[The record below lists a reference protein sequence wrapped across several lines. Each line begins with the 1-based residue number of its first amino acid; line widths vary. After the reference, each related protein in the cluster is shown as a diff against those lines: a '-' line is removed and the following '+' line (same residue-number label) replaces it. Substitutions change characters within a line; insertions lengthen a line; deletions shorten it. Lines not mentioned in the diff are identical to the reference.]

1 MVSKEKQKQMGQKE
15 NFERKLKD
23 RLSILSEKGVDSSKI
38 DKDTLVKKLRAE
50 VRAMNARLRAIDR
63 NEKKTEE
70 LAKIKAEKAAAPR
83 KEQKEPKA
91 KEPAVA
97 PEKGKGKKKKEK
109 APLS

>member
-1 MVSKEKQKQMGQKE
+1 MISKQKQRQLGQKE

-38 DKDTLVKKLRAE
+38 DKDTLVKKLRAD
-50 VRAMNARLRAIDR
+50 VRAMNARLNAIDR

-83 KEQKEPKA
+83 KDKEEPKA

-97 PEKGKGKKKKEK
+97 PEKGKGKKKK
-109 APLS
+109 AALS